1 MDERLDPR
9 IQAEGYFPFIFGL
22 PFLWYYLGMEEIKKS
37 KFFAIILNSVADGVF
52 TVNNENKI
60 TFMNEAAERITGYT
74 RKEALGRNCY
84 DIFRA
89 DICLTRCALKESIRT
104 KTQIVNLP
112 VTILNKPGKEIP
124 ISISTAVLKNE
135 KGQIM
140 GGVET
145 FRDLSIIEALRKELS
160 QRYSLEDIISK
171 NHRIQ
176 EIFSI
181 LPDIARSNST
191 VLIQGASGTGKEL
204 FAKAIHNLSKRK
216 TNPFIKVNCGA
227 IPETLLESELF
238 GYVKGAFT
246 DAKKDKAG
254 RFALADGG
262 TVFLDEIGDMPLSL
276 QVKLLR
282 VLQEKEFEPLGST
295 KAVKANVRI
304 VAATKQDLSRLV
316 HQGNFRDDLY
326 YRLNVVRIELSP
338 LSERREDI
346 PLLIN
351 AFIEKFNARMGKH
364 VIGVSNKALRF
375 LLEYDYPGNVRE
387 LENIIE
393 HAFVLCKDD
402 LIRLDCLPNEIV
414 GVQSEAKESEL
425 LMKGKT
431 PLEEAEAKT
440 IEMALQ
446 RTEGNRLKT
455 AAELALSRVTLWRK
469 MKKYGFR

>member
-1 MDERLDPR
+1 
-9 IQAEGYFPFIFGL
+9 
-22 PFLWYYLGMEEIKKS
+22 MEAVKKS
-37 KFFAIILNSVADGVF
+37 KFFDIILNSVADGVF
-52 TVNNENKI
+52 TIDNQSKI
-60 TFMNEAAERITGYT
+60 TFMNEAAESITGYT

-104 KTQIVNLP
+104 KKQIINLP
-112 VTILNKPGKEIP
+112 VTILNKEGKEIP
-124 ISISTAVLKNE
+124 ISISTAVLRNE
-135 KGQIM
+135 RGQII

-176 EIFSI
+176 DIFKI
-181 LPDIARSNST
+181 LPDIAKSDST

-204 FAKAIHNLSKRK
+204 FANAIHHLSSRK
-216 TNPFIKVNCGA
+216 AAPFITVNCGA

-254 RFALADGG
+254 KFALAAGG
-262 TVFLDEIGDMPLSL
+262 TVFLDEVGDMPSSL

-282 VLQEKEFEPLGST
+282 VLQEKKFEPLGST
-295 KAVKANVRI
+295 RSIKAEVRI
-304 VAATKQDLSRLV
+304 VAATKQDFSQLV
-316 HQGNFRDDLY
+316 RQGNFRDDLY
-326 YRLNVVRIELSP
+326 YRLNVVRIELP
-338 LSERREDI
+338 LLSERRDDL
-346 PLLIN
+346 PLLIS

-387 LENIIE
+387 LENTIE

-402 LIRLDCLPNEIV
+402 LIGSDCLPKEIL
-414 GVQSEAKESEL
+414 EASKRAAEANIFAHE
-425 LMKGKT
+425 KT
-431 PLEEAEAKT
+431 SLKEAEARIIKNT
-440 IEMALQ
+440 LKKN
-446 RTEGNRLKT
+446 EGNRIKT
-455 AAELALSRVTLWRK
+455 ADELSMSRITLWRK
-469 MKKYGFR
+469 MRRYGLV

>member
-1 MDERLDPR
+1 
-9 IQAEGYFPFIFGL
+9 
-22 PFLWYYLGMEEIKKS
+22 MEAVKKS
-37 KFFAIILNSVADGVF
+37 KFFDIILNSVADGVF
-52 TVNNENKI
+52 TIDNQSKI
-60 TFMNEAAERITGYT
+60 TFMNEAAESITGYT

-104 KTQIVNLP
+104 KKQIINLP
-112 VTILNKPGKEIP
+112 VTILNKEGKEIP
-124 ISISTAVLKNE
+124 ISISTAVLRNE
-135 KGQIM
+135 RGQII

-176 EIFSI
+176 DIFKI
-181 LPDIARSNST
+181 LPDIAKSDST

-204 FAKAIHNLSKRK
+204 FANAIHHLSSRK
-216 TNPFIKVNCGA
+216 AAPFITVNCGA

-254 RFALADGG
+254 KFALAAGG
-262 TVFLDEIGDMPLSL
+262 TVFLDEVGDMPSSL

-282 VLQEKEFEPLGST
+282 VLQEKKFEPLGST
-295 KAVKANVRI
+295 RSIKAEVRI
-304 VAATKQDLSRLV
+304 VAATKQDLSQLV
-316 HQGNFRDDLY
+316 RQGNFRDDLY
-326 YRLNVVRIELSP
+326 YRLNVVRIELP
-338 LSERREDI
+338 LLSERRDDL
-346 PLLIN
+346 PLLIS

-387 LENIIE
+387 LENTIE

-402 LIRLDCLPNEIV
+402 LIGSDCLPKEIL
-414 GVQSEAKESEL
+414 EASKRAAEANIFAHE
-425 LMKGKT
+425 KT
-431 PLEEAEAKT
+431 SLKEAEARIIKNT
-440 IEMALQ
+440 LKKN
-446 RTEGNRLKT
+446 EGNRIKT
-455 AAELALSRVTLWRK
+455 ADELSMSRITLWRK
-469 MKKYGFR
+469 MRRYGLV